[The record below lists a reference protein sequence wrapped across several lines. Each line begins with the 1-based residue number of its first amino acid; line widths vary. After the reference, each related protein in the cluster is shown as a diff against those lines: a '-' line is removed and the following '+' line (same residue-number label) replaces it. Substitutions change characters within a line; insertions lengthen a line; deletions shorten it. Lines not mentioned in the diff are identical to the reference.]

1 MNILKPCFSTNVEE
15 SIKYYLLYPLMF
27 VVDLL
32 DHTGRESLEN
42 YWLMILCT
50 NYTNIGVNDSWI
62 LRY

>member
-42 YWLMILCT
+42 Y
-50 NYTNIGVNDSWI
+50 
-62 LRY
+62 